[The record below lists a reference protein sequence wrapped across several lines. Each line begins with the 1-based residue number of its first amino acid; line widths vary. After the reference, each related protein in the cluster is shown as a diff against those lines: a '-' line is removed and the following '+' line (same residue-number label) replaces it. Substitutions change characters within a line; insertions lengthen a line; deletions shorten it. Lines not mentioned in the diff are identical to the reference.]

1 MRCVDTCDGCNDV
14 TGVCDQGCLPGFK
27 GYVCHEGKSYKKSSV
42 ILRIRLS

>member
-27 GYVCHEGKSYKKSSV
+27 GYVCHEGKSYKKKV
-42 ILRIRLS
+42 V